1 MTLQPGA
8 PAGPT
13 AAPECYRHPGTETHI
28 RCSRCERYI
37 CAQCMIPAA
46 VGFHCPAC
54 VQQSSA
60 GVRQVRTSFGGILR
74 PRGVPVVTFALI
86 AVNFI
91 VFGLQHLSGGSGIH
105 DLSGSQLDNLELH
118 LDLQSKFWADG
129 HPIGVANGEW
139 YRLFTAMFLHENFWH
154 IASNMVVLY
163 FIGPILETLL
173 GRTRFLLV
181 YIVGGLAGN
190 ALSYFFMPAVAAALG
205 ASGAIAGVFGCLIV
219 VGLRAKILDPAM
231 IALVLVL
238 NVVTPLANSD
248 IDWRAHL
255 GGFTAGLLMGLT
267 YAFIPEILRALGRP
281 PGARAE
287 NARLLNVIQFGTMAL
302 ILAVAAVLTAVHTST
317 LNDPANRLRPMF
329 GATAVTA
336 PTGDTAATWHDV
348 GVPESYPQA
357 APGYPHWG

>member
-13 AAPECYRHPGTETHI
+13 AAPTCYRHPGTETHI
-28 RCSRCERYI
+28 RCTRCERPI
-37 CAQCMIPAA
+37 CAQCMIPAS
-46 VGFHCPAC
+46 VGFQCPAC
-54 VQQSSA
+54 VQQ
-60 GVRQVRTSFGGILR
+60 GNTGLRQVRTSFGGILR
-74 PRGVPVVTFALI
+74 PRGVPVVTLTLI
-86 AVNFI
+86 AVNFV

-105 DLSGSQLDNLELH
+105 DLSGAQIDNLSLN

-154 IASNMVVLY
+154 IASNMIVLY

-173 GRTRFLLV
+173 GRTRYLLV

-190 ALSYFFMPAVAAALG
+190 AVSYFFMPAVAAALG

-231 IALVLVL
+231 IVLVLVL
-238 NVVTPLANSD
+238 NVVTPLQNSA

-255 GGFTAGLLMGLT
+255 GGFTAGLLMGAT
-267 YAFIPEILRALGRP
+267 YAFIPEILRALGRE
-281 PGARAE
+281 PGAGAA
-287 NARLLNVIQFGTMAL
+287 NARVLNTVQFGTMAL
-302 ILAVAAVLTAVHTST
+302 ILAVSAVLTAVHTSA
-317 LNDPANRLRPMF
+317 LNDPSNRLRPEF
-329 GATAVTA
+329 GSSAAPA
-336 PTGDTAATWHDV
+336 PTWGDTQSPA
-348 GVPESYPQA
+348 SYPQA
-357 APGYPHWG
+357 ATGYPHWG